1 MFVAS
6 NTTSPIEHLRR
17 SHMITQSDHS
27 LGDAD
32 AESSCA
38 DIDPPSKRRCLEI
51 PTARCNINK
60 AKELTVG
67 WIVTANLPFTAPSNP
82 YLRRILELHDKSLAK
97 EVPWSRQSV
106 RGTMRKLYE
115 VKKGAISRQLEKAVT
130 RISFSFDMWTSP
142 NRYAFLGLHAHY
154 LDACYQV
161 QSRLLGLRRVWGCHS
176 EVNQAATIYS
186 IFGEYGIRDRIGA
199 GVCDNVSSN
208 DTCLASLYRQL
219 RPAVTEE
226 DIRACRTRCFGHII
240 NLAARAFLWG
250 EDPDSFERD
259 AFTEAVF
266 QVEEREL
273 RLWRKRGAVGKLH
286 NIVRFVRAT
295 PQRRELMKSLAG
307 NRCDEDDH
315 QLFEEER
322 AAIDLELMQNN
333 ETRWN
338 STFLMIQ
345 RAIRKREQIDHF
357 IAYLETKVAEP
368 RQRVPAQDHL
378 SPQDWLLLAE
388 IQSLLKPLYEITMRC
403 QGWAKEGRY
412 GALWEVMIGME
423 YLLNFFEEQKLLFSP
438 PGARAD
444 DVRNARAS
452 TTSRCSPLRAVLDH
466 GRERHLPEHT
476 RDEYTGAFLQ
486 AESLDDDHRRC
497 IQISINNCWS
507 KLDEY
512 YSLLGQSPLYTVA
525 VILHPRWNVSW
536 LEANWTSREQLVWLR
551 DAKSS
556 VRKYFEQQYPPKER
570 SDAVSTV
577 IGKAMRPA
585 EPSQFDQWMQSHD
598 RQRTEEDDELGA
610 YMRQAPVRRENL
622 NPILWWRDHQEEYP
636 RLSKFALDMLAIPAM
651 SVDPERTFSVTKL
664 TVSSQ
669 RHSLSPEIIE
679 EIQCLRNWLSHQ
691 AITVGEV
698 VGFGGE
704 LMGWDAE
711 VA

>member
-1 MFVAS
+1 MLQFEPGTLVAACIRIFLPVY
-6 NTTSPIEHLRR
+6 NPAVRLW
-17 SHMITQSDHS
+17 
-27 LGDAD
+27 
-32 AESSCA
+32 
-38 DIDPPSKRRCLEI
+38 PPS
-51 PTARCNINK
+51 
-60 AKELTVG
+60 
-67 WIVTANLPFTAPSNP
+67 
-82 YLRRILELHDKSLAK
+82 
-97 EVPWSRQSV
+97 
-106 RGTMRKLYE
+106 
-115 VKKGAISRQLEKAVT
+115 
-130 RISFSFDMWTSP
+130 
-142 NRYAFLGLHAHY
+142 
-154 LDACYQV
+154 
-161 QSRLLGLRRVWGCHS
+161 
-176 EVNQAATIYS
+176 
-186 IFGEYGIRDRIGA
+186 
-199 GVCDNVSSN
+199 
-208 DTCLASLYRQL
+208 
-219 RPAVTEE
+219 
-226 DIRACRTRCFGHII
+226 
-240 NLAARAFLWG
+240 
-250 EDPDSFERD
+250 
-259 AFTEAVF
+259 
-266 QVEEREL
+266 
-273 RLWRKRGAVGKLH
+273 RKRGAVGKLH

-295 PQRRELMKSLAG
+295 PQRRELMKKSLAG

-444 DVRNARAS
+444 DVRNVRAS
-452 TTSRCSPLRAVLDH
+452 TTSRYSPLRAVQDH

-497 IQISINNCWS
+497 IQIFINNCWS

-585 EPSQFDQWMQSHD
+585 EPSQFDQWVQSHD
-598 RQRTEEDDELGA
+598 RQRTEEDDELGV
-610 YMRQAPVRRENL
+610 YMRQAPARRENL

-679 EIQCLRNWLSHQ
+679 EIQCLRNWLGHQ

-704 LMGWDAE
+704 LMDWDGDAE